1 MSSTNSATDK
11 SATDKSVTDNS
22 VTEETPSSSRGRVIG
37 FVIVLAALFAA
48 VFFLPVA
55 EWPQAVVSWTE
66 ANPSLAWL
74 VFIFAYI
81 GACVLLLPGSL
92 FTLAAGY
99 LFGLG
104 KGFALVSLASVAGA
118 SCAFLLGRYFARDW
132 VSQKTG
138 NNPKFKAL
146 DTAVAERG
154 FFIVFLCRL
163 SPVFPFNLLNYALGS
178 TSVRFPSYVLG
189 SWLGMMPG
197 TLLYVYFGAS
207 AKNLAAIFSGEA
219 TSGGPGWILWVGLAA
234 TLILTVF
241 ITRFATQT
249 LNAQLGDE
257 DQTTASDA
265 VADEP
270 GTLQTEASK

>member
-1 MSSTNSATDK
+1 VSTTISTTDEAPK
-11 SATDKSVTDNS
+11 NQ
-22 VTEETPSSSRGRVIG
+22 RGRIIG
-37 FVIVLAALFAA
+37 FVAVLAALFAA
-48 VFFLPVA
+48 VAFLPIS
-55 EWPQAVVSWTE
+55 EWLQSLIGWME
-66 ANPSLAWL
+66 ANPGLAWL

-104 KGFALVSLASVAGA
+104 QGFALVSLASVVGA

-132 VSQKTG
+132 VASKTG
-138 NNPKFKAL
+138 SNPKFKAL
-146 DTAVAERG
+146 DAAVADRG

-178 TSVRFPSYVLG
+178 TSVRFPAYVLG

-197 TLLYVYFGAS
+197 TLLYVYFGSS
-207 AKNLAAIFSGEA
+207 AKNLADIFSGEA

-234 TLILTVF
+234 TLILTIF

-249 LNAQLGDE
+249 LNAQLTDDDE
-257 DQTTASDA
+257 GNDA
-265 VADEP
+265 GQAATKEMN
-270 GTLQTEASK
+270 

>member
-1 MSSTNSATDK
+1 MSSTNTTLEEAPK
-11 SATDKSVTDNS
+11 SQ
-22 VTEETPSSSRGRVIG
+22 RGRVIG
-37 FVIVLAALFAA
+37 FVLVLAALAGA
-48 VFFLPVA
+48 VAFLPIA
-55 EWPQAVVSWTE
+55 DWLQSLIGWME
-66 ANPSLAWL
+66 ANPATAWL

-99 LFGLG
+99 SFGLG
-104 KGFALVSLASVAGA
+104 KGFALVSLASVIGA

-132 VSQKTG
+132 VTEKTG
-138 NNPKFKAL
+138 TNPKFKAL
-146 DTAVAERG
+146 DAAVAERG

-197 TLLYVYFGAS
+197 TLLYVYFGSS
-207 AKNLAAIFSGEA
+207 AKNLADIFSDEA

-234 TLILTVF
+234 TLILTIF

-257 DQTTASDA
+257 KTKEEAIKETQAGVTTTTPAA
-265 VADEP
+265 
-270 GTLQTEASK
+270 QTEAN